1 MYVCLCN
8 GITENQIREAIRD
21 GADSLLKLRFE
32 LGVASCCGRCT
43 ESAQQVINE
52 TLIPSEGCGQRQAA

>member
-8 GITENQIREAIRD
+8 GITENQVRDAIRD

-32 LGVASCCGRCT
+32 LGIASCCGRCT
-43 ESAQQVINE
+43 GSAQQVIDE
-52 TLIPSEGCGQRQAA
+52 TITPSEACGQRQAA